1 MTTATEITNRMRS
14 LLRCEQGAMA
24 DFLVALAEVIDKQLW
39 RELGYSSPFYYV
51 RREFKLCAGAAQN
64 RITAAELILWVPE
77 IEPALRSGQL
87 YLSTVTVVA
96 KVLTSENRD
105 AVLPRFFGL
114 SRREAE
120 QVAVSI
126 RPAEVIP
133 VRDVVTPIR
142 TVASTGR
149 AVARAHT
156 LQRAATAGDAGVT
169 ALAFHMDE
177 TAAPVRVAATAAGGD
192 TLQVHRD
199 EPAAPFQVAA
209 PPVQF
214 LPEPLRDEVE
224 PLDAQLSRL
233 HITVDNELLQ
243 LLEASKDAF
252 AHSFPSGRAADVIKH
267 GLRVALEQ
275 HDKRLGVVEKP
286 LKAPRPSRTNH
297 VPAHVKREVL
307 RRAGGRR
314 CEWILPSGERC
325 DCQRMLQFDHIKAL
339 ALGGKSTLE
348 NVRLLCRSHNLLAA
362 RRAFGDALM
371 NRYAPGRSPTRR

>member
-1 MTTATEITNRMRS
+1 
-14 LLRCEQGAMA
+14 
-24 DFLVALAEVIDKQLW
+24 
-39 RELGYSSPFYYV
+39 
-51 RREFKLCAGAAQN
+51 
-64 RITAAELILWVPE
+64 
-77 IEPALRSGQL
+77 
-87 YLSTVTVVA
+87 VTVVA
-96 KVLTSENRD
+96 KVLTSENKD
-105 AVLPRFFGL
+105 EVLPRFYGV

-133 VRDVVTPIR
+133 VRDVVIPLR
-142 TVASTGR
+142 PAASTGR
-149 AVARAHT
+149 AVAPATT
-156 LQRAATAGDAGVT
+156 LPMAATSNGPAAEAARPI

-177 TAAPVRVAATAAGGD
+177 TKPPVRVAA
-192 TLQVHRD
+192 
-199 EPAAPFQVAA
+199 
-209 PPVQF
+209 PVVQ
-214 LPEPLRDEVE
+214 LVPEPPRDEVE

-267 GLRVALEQ
+267 GLRVALAQ
-275 HDKRLGVVEKP
+275 YDKRLGVVEKP

-297 VPAHVKREVL
+297 IPAHVKREVL

-314 CEWILPSGERC
+314 CEWVLPSGERC
-325 DCQRMLQFDHIKAL
+325 DCRRKLEFDHIEAL

-362 RRAFGDALM
+362 RQVFGDELM
-371 NRYAPGRSPTRR
+371 DRYAPGRSPTRR